1 MPLNFDAVVV
11 GGGPGGSSAATMLAR
26 QGRRVLLLER
36 EQFPRFHIGES
47 QLPWINGI
55 LETLGADH
63 LIQRAGFVQK
73 WGASF
78 TTIDGSKSQYADFAR
93 AVEVPRPQT
102 YQVPRAEFDRAL
114 LDHTASC
121 GATVLQGCTAR
132 DVAFDPDGVTLTYTD
147 AAGDTITVRA
157 AVLVDA
163 SGRAGFM
170 AKRFGER
177 RKDPVLQNISVHR
190 QYVGI
195 PRAEG
200 RRAGDIRMVTRPDKG
215 WFWFIPIDAETI
227 SVGVV
232 IPQAIYRASARTT
245 PEATLDAFI
254 AESPAA
260 AQLVAKATPVTEAR
274 FDADYSYLHTAHAG
288 DRFVMVGDA
297 GAFLDPIFSTGVL
310 MAMQSGIEAADVIDR
325 GLKDRNLGAARFAAY
340 ERTLVARYHHFRR
353 FASGFYD
360 PAFRDLFFSHSAK
373 FGIYEAVLSVLGGN
387 WRPSWQTSLRLNAFF
402 FLVALQRF
410 LPIADRHPAVESM
423 ASARE
428 QMADLPG

>member
-1 MPLNFDAVVV
+1 MTRNLDVVVV

-26 QGRRVLLLER
+26 QGFAVLLLER
-36 EQFPRFHIGES
+36 EHFPRFHIGES

-63 LIQRAGFVQK
+63 LIKRAGFVEK

-78 TTIDGSKSQYADFAR
+78 TTIDGSRSQYADFSR

-114 LDHTASC
+114 LDHTAAS
-121 GATVLQGCTAR
+121 GATVLQGCTAK

-147 AAGDTITVRA
+147 KDGETITVRA
-157 AVLVDA
+157 AALIDA

-170 AKRFGER
+170 AKRVGER

-200 RRAGDIRMVTRPDKG
+200 RRGGDIRMVLRPDKG

-232 IPQAIYRASARTT
+232 IPQAIYRSASRST
-245 PEATLDAFI
+245 PEATLDAFL

-260 AQLVAKATPVTEAR
+260 AELMVNAKPVTDAR
-274 FDADYSYLHTAHAG
+274 FDADYSYLHSVHAG
-288 DRFVMVGDA
+288 DRFAIVGDA
-297 GAFLDPIFSTGVL
+297 GGFLDPIFSTGVL
-310 MAMQSGIEAADVIDR
+310 MAMQSGIEAANVIAA
-325 GLKDRNLGAARFAAY
+325 GLKDGNLGAARFSEY
-340 ERTLVARYHHFRR
+340 ERTINARYHHFRR
-353 FASGFYD
+353 FAAGFYT
-360 PAFRDLFFSHSAK
+360 PAFRDLFFSQSAK

-387 WRPSWQTSLRLNAFF
+387 WRPSWKTRLRLSTFF
-402 FLVALQRF
+402 MLVSLQRF
-410 LPIADRHPAVESM
+410 LPIASRQPVM
-423 ASARE
+423 ATMPRSRE

>member
-1 MPLNFDAVVV
+1 MTQNFDVFVV

-26 QGRRVLLLER
+26 QGLRVLLLER
-36 EQFPRFHIGES
+36 ERFPRFHIGES

-63 LIQRAGFVQK
+63 LIKRAGFVEK

-78 TTIDGSKSQYADFAR
+78 TTIDGARSQYADFAR

-121 GATVLQGCTAR
+121 GATVLQGCAATHA
-132 DVAFDPDGVTLTYTD
+132 AFDPDGVTLTYTD
-147 AAGDTITVRA
+147 QTGDAITARAGALI
-157 AVLVDA
+157 DA

-170 AKRFGER
+170 AKQFGER

-232 IPQAIYRASARTT
+232 IPQAIYRAAARPT
-245 PEATLDAFI
+245 PAATLDAFI

-274 FDADYSYLHTAHAG
+274 FDADYSYLHSAHAG
-288 DRFVMVGDA
+288 DRFVLVGDA

-310 MAMQSGIEAADVIDR
+310 MAMQSGIEAAEVIGR
-325 GLKDRNLGAARFAAY
+325 GLRDHNLGAARFADY

-360 PAFRDLFFSHSAK
+360 PAFRDLFFSHSAR

-387 WRPSWQTSLRLNAFF
+387 WRPSWKTSLRLNAFF

-410 LPIADRHPAVESM
+410 LPIADRHPVAETL
-423 ASARE
+423 ARSRG

>member
-1 MPLNFDAVVV
+1 MTLNYDVFVV

-26 QGRRVLLLER
+26 QGLRVLLLER
-36 EQFPRFHIGES
+36 EHFPRFHIGES
-47 QLPWINGI
+47 QLPWTNGI

-63 LIQRAGFVQK
+63 LIQRAGFVNK

-114 LDHTASC
+114 LDHSASC
-121 GATVLQGCTAR
+121 GVTVLQGCTATHA
-132 DVAFDPDGVTLTYTD
+132 VFDPDGVTLTYNGQ
-147 AAGDTITVRA
+147 AGEPITVRA
-157 AVLVDA
+157 AALVDA

-170 AKRFGER
+170 AKQFGER

-245 PEATLDAFI
+245 PEATLEAFI

-260 AQLVAKATPVTEAR
+260 AQLLTKAKPVSEAR
-274 FDADYSYLHTAHAG
+274 FDADYSYLHSAHAG
-288 DRFVMVGDA
+288 DRFVLVGDA

-310 MAMQSGIEAADVIDR
+310 MAMQSGIEAAEVIAR
-325 GLKDRNLGAARFAAY
+325 GLKNGNLDAACFAEY
-340 ERTLVARYHHFRR
+340 ERTLVGRYHHFRR

-360 PAFRDLFFSHSAK
+360 PAFRDLFFSDSAR

-387 WRPSWQTSLRLNAFF
+387 WRPSWKTSLRLKAFF

-410 LPIADRHPAVESM
+410 LPIADRHRAVEST
-423 ASARE
+423 AGSRE